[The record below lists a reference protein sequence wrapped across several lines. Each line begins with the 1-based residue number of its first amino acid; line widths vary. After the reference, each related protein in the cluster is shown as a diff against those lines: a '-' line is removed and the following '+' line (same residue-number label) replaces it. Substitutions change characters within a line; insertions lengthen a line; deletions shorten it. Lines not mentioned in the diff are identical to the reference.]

1 MNIYVQPELAR
12 WGRLRGSGGWR
23 GNPGDCVVDIRNKS
37 KIVIEH
43 IQKLN
48 IYSRPETPITARW
61 YRSPRHLEKRVLGLL
76 GNLREH
82 G

>member
-1 MNIYVQPELAR
+1 MYVRPEIAGQAARIGGLAR
-12 WGRLRGSGGWR
+12 QSGRLCCGY
-23 GNPGDCVVDIRNKS
+23 PQQIK
-37 KIVIEH
+37 EH

-61 YRSPRHLEKRVLGLL
+61 YRSPRHLEKRVLRLL